1 MNVVYDD
8 GIPGLSRERR
18 QFDSD
23 TIRYFLTDEYQTSRE
38 ILEVMFPGME
48 DYDMKQRI
56 TKFARLAKTMVKH
69 GEVETLDDYI
79 KYPGAASA
87 RGYRRK
93 Q

>member
-69 GEVETLDDYI
+69 GEVEYIDDFVQG
-79 KYPGAASA
+79 PGCISGKGW
-87 RGYRRK
+87 RLK
-93 Q
+93 